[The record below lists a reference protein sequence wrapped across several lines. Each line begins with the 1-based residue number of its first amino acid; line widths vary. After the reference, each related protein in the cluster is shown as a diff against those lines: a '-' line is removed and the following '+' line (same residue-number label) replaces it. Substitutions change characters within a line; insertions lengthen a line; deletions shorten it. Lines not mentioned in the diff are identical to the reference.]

1 MFSARFMAAD
11 EAFQMGLVNRV
22 CEIDELE
29 GAVRDYA
36 ALITANAPLTV
47 KAAKAAINEAVKDPS
62 SRDLESISI
71 MINACFDTD
80 AYKERRA
87 AFTEQRKPAYKGSKR
102 YKALNCK
109 DLNWPR

>member
-1 MFSARFMAAD
+1 MFSARLMAAD
-11 EAFQMGLVNRV
+11 EAFHMGLVNRV

-71 MINACFDTD
+71 MINACFDSD
-80 AYKERRA
+80 DYKEGRA
-87 AFTEQRKPAYKGSKR
+87 AFKEKRKPAFKG
-102 YKALNCK
+102 C
-109 DLNWPR
+109 